1 MHHGIN
7 VMVHNNKVMVQNS
20 FLVQLTYIEVLLF
33 RQGSDLCLQRNGVAK
48 QDVLS
53 LYFTLLVVIE

>member
-33 RQGSDLCLQRNGVAK
+33 RQGSDLCLQRNGVAE